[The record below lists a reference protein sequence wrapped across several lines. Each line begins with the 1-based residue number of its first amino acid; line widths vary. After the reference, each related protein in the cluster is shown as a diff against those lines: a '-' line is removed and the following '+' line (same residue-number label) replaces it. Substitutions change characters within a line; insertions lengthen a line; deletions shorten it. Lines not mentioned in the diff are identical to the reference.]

1 MLQVEFPTLGLAN
14 CPGDSE
20 GVNEMNESAALLR
33 QLCAVFERAGTAE
46 GVRIFF
52 PGACRVASLPQR
64 VTPSAPDD
72 GSGKGRYLLGSC
84 CVAAGPA
91 RLREMERDGSTCA
104 QTRRSAM
111 WRWRTCPA

>member
-1 MLQVEFPTLGLAN
+1 LCDADRELAAVLQVEFPTLGLAN

-52 PGACRVASLPQR
+52 PGACRGSSLPAE
-64 VTPSAPDD
+64 SD
-72 GSGKGRYLLGSC
+72 
-84 CVAAGPA
+84 
-91 RLREMERDGSTCA
+91 ST
-104 QTRRSAM
+104 
-111 WRWRTCPA
+111 